1 MGSYT
6 LLSRPDCH
14 LCEEFLAA
22 LQEAA
27 PEVAARTTLADVDSR
42 PDWQKRFGLRI
53 PVLIDGNGGV
63 VCEGVFDPQ
72 KLADRL

>member
-1 MGSYT
+1 MSVYT

-27 PEVAARTTLADVDSR
+27 PEVAAQTGLADVDSR
-42 PDWQKRFGLRI
+42 SDWQERFGLRI
-53 PVLIDGNGGV
+53 PVLIDGNGAV
-63 VCEGVFDPQ
+63 VCEGHFDPE
-72 KLADRL
+72 KLAD